1 MGKEKIAIACQ
12 GGGSQTAFTAG
23 VLSALF
29 KNRVHEEKQIVS
41 LSGTSGGAVCAAL
54 VWYSLL
60 KAAKG
65 DQTPI
70 EQRLEDF
77 WLDNSAQNLIEQFLN
92 DSLIQYIQL
101 VDGGFLP
108 EWKSTPYSAY
118 RQTMTAMLKWIMPQF
133 YDFQGLLEKHID
145 FDQLPQLI
153 DRTKSPVLIL
163 GAADVVMGK
172 FEKFSSHDGGIQ
184 VEKILASAAVPTIA
198 QAVQVGDNTYWDG
211 LFSDNPPT
219 DELLDDKL
227 VGKHRLPDQIWVI
240 QINPKQ
246 RHNVPRSS
254 EEIIDRRNE
263 MIGNASLYQDLQH
276 ICLVNKL
283 LKRKAIKPEY
293 IEQHNLKLV
302 EIYIIQMSEPLQE
315 KLDYAS
321 KLNRNRRFIKELIQD
336 GMQQGEAFLNVPNA
350 MRFDAA

>member
-1 MGKEKIAIACQ
+1 MGKTKIAIACQ

-29 KNRVHEEKQIVS
+29 KDKVQQKKQIVS
-41 LSGTSGGAVCAAL
+41 LSGASGGAVCAAL
-54 VWYSLL
+54 AWYSLL

-77 WLDNSAQNLIEQFLN
+77 WRDNSAQNPVEQLLN

-101 VDGGFLP
+101 LDKGLLP
-108 EWKSTPYSAY
+108 EWKSSPYSPH
-118 RQTMTAMLKWIMPQF
+118 RQSMTAMLKWIMPQF
-133 YDFQGLLEKHID
+133 YDFRGLLEKHID

-153 DRTKSPVLIL
+153 DRDQSPVLVL
-163 GAADVVMGK
+163 GAADVVMGT
-172 FEKFSSHDGGIQ
+172 FETFSSHDGGIQ
-184 VEKILASAAVPTIA
+184 VEKIMASAAVPTIM
-198 QAVQVGDNTYWDG
+198 QAVEVGDNAYWDG

-219 DELLDDKL
+219 DELMDDKL

-246 RHNVPRSS
+246 RHRIPRST

-263 MIGNASLYQDLQH
+263 MIGNGSLYQNLQH

-283 LKRKAIKPEY
+283 LKRKAIKPE
-293 IEQHNLKLV
+293 
-302 EIYIIQMSEPLQE
+302 
-315 KLDYAS
+315 
-321 KLNRNRRFIKELIQD
+321 
-336 GMQQGEAFLNVPNA
+336 
-350 MRFDAA
+350 